1 VLVHGDTF
9 IWPEA
14 TRIKEGGFRILSAK
28 QHFSSLIES
37 IDINIGT
44 HVCQVASSTQSEVSW
59 ANIWSGSMNI
69 QQTVSE
75 FFSVHGE
82 MHLKHNF
89 RPSR

>member
-1 VLVHGDTF
+1 
-9 IWPEA
+9 
-14 TRIKEGGFRILSAK
+14 
-28 QHFSSLIES
+28 
-37 IDINIGT
+37 
-44 HVCQVASSTQSEVSW
+44 
-59 ANIWSGSMNI
+59 MNI